1 MSLAGFGPEAD
12 EIMQVILKNW
22 NTVSQRLEPVSLA
35 DFKLQLFEILN
46 EGGQFVGQKGQES
59 PHVTGRLDFV
69 TYRKHEERDHI
80 FGTRCHWPAMTE
92 DAKFET

>member
-35 DFKLQLFEILN
+35 GFKLQLFEILN
-46 EGGQFVGQKGQES
+46 ERGQFVGQKGQES

-69 TYRKHEERDHI
+69 TNWKHEEKNHG
-80 FGTRCHWPAMTE
+80 FGTGCHWPAVT
-92 DAKFET
+92 DVAKFET